1 MNLNDPFGRL
11 QQRDEAGYDSMRQKL
26 QGAGIDSADRARQVI
41 VNTRRNVLTFG
52 AIVVLS
58 ALLLLGL
65 LPTLAPI
72 TLSLALLLLVIAGN
86 ALIKGQRY
94 LKRYIAEELDGG
106 QSNPRGQPWSP

>member
-11 QQRDEAGYDSMRQKL
+11 QRRDEAGYDSMRQNL
-26 QGAGIDSADRARQVI
+26 QVAGIDSADGVRQVMA
-41 VNTRRNVLTFG
+41 NTRRNVLTFC

-65 LPTLAPI
+65 LPKLAPV
-72 TLSLALLLLVIAGN
+72 TLSLALLLLVVAGN

-94 LKRYIAEELDGG
+94 LKRYIDEELGNG
-106 QSNPRGQPWSP
+106 KPKP

>member
-58 ALLLLGL
+58 ALLLL
-65 LPTLAPI
+65 
-72 TLSLALLLLVIAGN
+72 VIAGN